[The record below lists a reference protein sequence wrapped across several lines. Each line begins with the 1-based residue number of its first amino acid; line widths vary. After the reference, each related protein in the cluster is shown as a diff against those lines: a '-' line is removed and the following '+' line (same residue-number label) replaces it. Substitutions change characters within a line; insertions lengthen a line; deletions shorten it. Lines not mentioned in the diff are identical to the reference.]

1 MSDHRSL
8 ALTAA
13 RQWGLPDPVLIRTGM
28 NSLFAAGDDVVL
40 RVGRPAFP
48 VAAERAWTSLMSSRD
63 IRVPGLLH
71 DMNGPGGISVVA
83 LERIHPAGA
92 VDWRETGAM
101 VRRLHMVQPTSTAG
115 LPWAGNFPHW
125 QVDSLLAEVRP
136 HIDVAALD
144 GIEACVATWSG
155 WRERLRD
162 HLVVCHGDV
171 HPGNVMQSAAGPV
184 LIDWD
189 LRCMAPA
196 GWDHAPLLQWGTR
209 WTERWGGG
217 PRAYDEFA
225 EGYGMSLRDDWM
237 TEALAALRLVIATL
251 MRVRAGRTDVV
262 AAAEAERRLRYWRG
276 DPDAPLWDPQ

>member
-1 MSDHRSL
+1 MSDPTPL
-8 ALTAA
+8 AAAAA

-48 VAAERAWTSLMSSRD
+48 IATERAWMSLMSSHD
-63 IRVPGLLH
+63 VRVPRLLH
-71 DMNGPGGISVVA
+71 DMNGGEGVSVVA
-83 LERIHPAGA
+83 IERIHPVGDI
-92 VDWRETGAM
+92 DWCATGAM
-101 VRRLHMVQPTSTAG
+101 VHRLHAIDPSAAPG
-115 LPWAGNFPHW
+115 LPWAGHFPHW
-125 QVDSLLAEVRP
+125 QIESLLADVRAS
-136 HIDVAALD
+136 IDSSALA
-144 GIEACVATWSG
+144 GIERCLRQWAG
-155 WRERLRD
+155 WQERLRE

-171 HPGNVMQSAAGPV
+171 HPGNVMQAADGPV

-196 GWDHAPLLQWGTR
+196 GWDHGPMLQWSEH
-209 WTERWGGG
+209 WTTRWGGG
-217 PRAYDEFA
+217 PLAYDQFA
-225 EGYGMSLRDDWM
+225 QGYGVSLRDDWM
-237 TEALAALRLVIATL
+237 TQALSAMRMVIATL